1 MTHLS
6 LYPVL
11 KSVDRNCNAISTS
24 GRPAA
29 SVRAVADI
37 ANQVKS
43 KVRRT
48 CVPGAEVG
56 DDIEL

>member
-1 MTHLS
+1 MTNLS
-6 LYPVL
+6 LL
-11 KSVDRNCNAISTS
+11 DRNCTAISTS

-43 KVRRT
+43 KIRRT

>member
-6 LYPVL
+6 LL
-11 KSVDRNCNAISTS
+11 DRNCTAISTS

-37 ANQVKS
+37 ANPVKA